1 MKEQLVWTIDYTNVL
16 YADITIG
23 VVTVLLGII
32 LWKNRTYR
40 YPLLVLGLLYLTFTA
55 LWHNYAY
62 V

>member
-1 MKEQLVWTIDYTNVL
+1 MKEQLVRTIDYTNVL

-23 VVTVLLGII
+23 VVTVLLGLI

-40 YPLLVLGLLYLTFTA
+40 YPLIVLGLLYLTFTS
-55 LWHNYAY
+55 LWHNSY